1 MRGYFLLFVFFISLM
16 RADYLDVGS
25 SVEKL
30 NKFEYEN
37 PNGVRLKIPKETK
50 LFIVSFEKD
59 TGVFVNDYLKIK
71 NPDYLDKNSAVFIAD
86 INKMPSIITKMF
98 ALPKLRKYKHPIYI
112 NYDENFEKVVPSKED
127 MTTLIFVKESK
138 IQKISYISEQKELK
152 AAIEQ

>member
-1 MRGYFLLFVFFISLM
+1 MRGYFLLFVLFISLM

-59 TGVFVNDYLKIK
+59 TGVFVNDYQKIK